1 MLKQYYFLF
10 LISYCCLIASCSN
23 NQEKTDQET
32 SKMEPKSLTPDPT
45 HGMRAIDLSEHEL
58 NINVYIPEKFYEDED
73 GLPRFV
79 PTNIKHNL
87 GEARWEITLKGDRRW
102 HLVIEE
108 MGKDSSGVD
117 EEIARLKDVDF
128 FSYYFDSKSDSTLLY
143 SRSLKA
149 EKTTLD
155 TNNLVQNAN
164 YQFYCNRII
173 NGYNLVFKT
182 HELKDFRKLTVN
194 KMLTSALYS
203 Y

>member
-1 MLKQYYFLF
+1 
-10 LISYCCLIASCSN
+10 
-23 NQEKTDQET
+23 
-32 SKMEPKSLTPDPT
+32 MEPKTLTPDPT
-45 HGMRAIDLSEHEL
+45 HGLRAIDLSEYEL

-108 MGKDSSGVD
+108 IGKDSSGVD
-117 EEIARLKDVDF
+117 EELARLEDVDF
-128 FSYYFDSKSDSTLLY
+128 FTYYFDSKSDSTLLY

-164 YQFYCNRII
+164 YQFYCNREI